1 MNALKLTLPA
11 IAVLLCSCAAP
22 QLELKRAEVVKPG
35 QHPELP
41 LFEWNGDDADGPLS
55 IRISLREQKARIFR
69 GKVQVGWSYVATGT
83 KSHPSPRGSFR
94 ILEKIADKHSNKY
107 GVIVDASGQV
117 INGDAT
123 AGVSRIPAG
132 GRFMGAPMPHWMR
145 ITTWGVGMHAGPIP
159 NPGFPASHGC
169 IRLPVEMART
179 LFDAVSVGTPVT
191 IE

>member
-41 LFEWNGDDADGPLS
+41 LFEWHGDDADGPLS

-159 NPGFPASHGC
+159 DPGFPASHGC